1 MFEVNNT
8 GVFVV
13 NFEYSVFIVNFK
25 YLLAGWAGSTNF

>member
-25 YLLAGWAGSTNF
+25 YLLAGWAGATNF

>member
-25 YLLAGWAGSTNF
+25 YLLAGSAGSTNF

>member
-13 NFEYSVFIVNFK
+13 NFEHSVFIVNFK